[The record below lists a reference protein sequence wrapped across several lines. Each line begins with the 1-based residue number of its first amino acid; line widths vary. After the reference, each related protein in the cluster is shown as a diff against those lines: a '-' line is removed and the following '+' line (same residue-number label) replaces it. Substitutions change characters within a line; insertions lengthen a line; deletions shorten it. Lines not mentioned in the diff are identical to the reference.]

1 MYSIVHVHLM
11 SAMRAATISKLF
23 QHCQVP
29 TITADSESPPSPTH
43 PFCYPPPPPSTWYMF
58 CIHYPKNNL
67 NLGINTKPPTAGGDA
82 TRCTR
87 TCILSCFLTNLVL
100 KITFSFSSDISLGY
114 LCKISA
120 CRDIKRSAK
129 YCRIMM
135 EICTPGWK
143 HAWWP
148 MAMRP

>member
-1 MYSIVHVHLM
+1 MFSVPGQNKKKHFFSIDPVHC
-11 SAMRAATISKLF
+11 SK
-23 QHCQVP
+23 
-29 TITADSESPPSPTH
+29 S
-43 PFCYPPPPPSTWYMF
+43 
-58 CIHYPKNNL
+58 NL

-87 TCILSCFLTNLVL
+87 TCILSCCLTNLVL

-120 CRDIKRSAK
+120 WRDIKRSAK

-143 HAWWP
+143 HSWWP
-148 MAMRP
+148 RDPNKDDHHHWNMAPLLTKLRTVLVTVTLLGQHD